1 MLPLTKWWCWGISNM
16 SLQLKCYP
24 TNVPWMHIQ
33 DVSFLSQYNSKK
45 KSNGSKSC
53 FSYRIGFQPSN
64 SSSVSVSSVHHNSTL
79 SLVLFNLEPL
89 TDSLEVLTLRGNL
102 LQSLPMQFRGRNFS
116 RLRKLDLSYNSLNC
130 KHQLNI
136 NF

>member
-1 MLPLTKWWCWGISNM
+1 
-16 SLQLKCYP
+16 
-24 TNVPWMHIQ
+24 MHIQ

-116 RLRKLDLSYNSLNC
+116 RLRKLDLSYNSLNGKC
-130 KHQLNI
+130 QLKI
-136 NF
+136 FFYFFHLKFSISISIKQCQVFQV